1 MIRYLIKYYTA
12 ITIACIFPIM
22 LILGVIPDKTFYGVL
37 APSMKWA
44 GFIGAYLTWSLFTS
58 KNYWVL
64 FYNLKLHGLKILIT
78 TMIVYEIA
86 VLIIGICLLKV

>member
-22 LILGVIPDKTFYGVL
+22 VILGCIPDQTFYGAVT
-37 APSMKWA
+37 PSIKWA
-44 GFIGAYLTWSLFTS
+44 GLIGAFLTWRLFTS

-64 FYNLKLHGLKILIT
+64 FYNLKLHGLKVLIT
-78 TMIVYEIA
+78 VTIIYEIA
-86 VLIIGICLLKV
+86 VFIIGIWLLKV